1 MASMRGERDRPGTER
16 PRIAAIVLNSVNH
29 DARVLKEADALAAA
43 GCDVLI
49 LGLADDRCS
58 EPESVRAS
66 GVVIRRIDHGRR
78 ASGAPGSQRGPRA
91 FLRRA
96 LAYRIT
102 RRLIWEA
109 LDRFRPHAVHC
120 HDATTLPIGGPW
132 CRRHRDVA
140 LVFDSHELYEEVA
153 GISST
158 MRLIWRRVI
167 RRFAKDIRGFITIN
181 ESIAREHANRHP
193 ALPPAVLVMN
203 AVPRVPS
210 IPAYDGRLH
219 RAAELAPTTRILL
232 YQGGYSR
239 HRGLEQLVRAA
250 AGLPEGWALV
260 MMGWGGIEPELRAI
274 AEQSGTE
281 RVRFIPPVPQAD
293 LLAWTAGATLGVI
306 PYENTCLNHW
316 YCTPNKLWEYPS
328 AGVPI
333 LASPFPELRRPID
346 RYRIGSTLPSPL
358 NAEALRSAIASIS
371 EPSLEAMREGCRR
384 FVEAE
389 HWEVFARRLVDAYG
403 TWLGAPLPKAAAP
416 ETEASITEPKP
427 DAVIGL
433 HLDDQ
438 IDATIRA
445 IRGERSR

>member
-1 MASMRGERDRPGTER
+1 MASKRGDKDRTESER
-16 PRIAAIVLNSVNH
+16 PRVAALVLNSVNH

-43 GCDVLI
+43 GYEVLI

-58 EPESVRAS
+58 EPETIRAS

-78 ASGAPGSQRGPRA
+78 ASGAPSASRGPRA

-102 RRLIWEA
+102 RRLVWDA

-132 CRRHRDVA
+132 CRRHREVA

-153 GISST
+153 GISRP
-158 MRLIWRRVI
+158 MRLIWRQVI
-167 RRFAKDIRGFITIN
+167 RRFARDVRGFITIN
-181 ESIAREHANRHP
+181 ESIAREHATRHP
-193 ALPPAVLVMN
+193 ALPPAVIVMN
-203 AVPRVPS
+203 AVPRVAAP
-210 IPAYDGRLH
+210 PATDGRLH
-219 RAAELAPTTRILL
+219 RAAGCPTTTRILL

-239 HRGLEQLVRAA
+239 HRGLEALVAAA
-250 AGLPEGWALV
+250 AGLPDGWALV

-274 AEQSGTE
+274 AERSGTD
-281 RVRFIPPVPQAD
+281 RVRFIPPVPQAE

-346 RYRIGSTLPSPL
+346 AYRIGATLPSPL
-358 NAEALRSAIASIS
+358 TPEALRAAVDSITPSAWN
-371 EPSLEAMREGCRR
+371 AMRDGCRR

-389 HWEVFARRLVDAYG
+389 HWEVFARRLVEAYATWIG
-403 TWLGAPLPKAAAP
+403 TPRTRPIEQAEVA
-416 ETEASITEPKP
+416 ITEPKP
-427 DAVIGL
+427 DAL
-433 HLDDQ
+433 TDPRAEEQ

-445 IRGERSR
+445 IRGERTR